1 MKEKADDIVYA
12 RLENQYQEYSNQRRI
27 YDIQRMYNRRSYKA
41 SIDDNAVNGA
51 NYYTNQDRQ
60 SYRNN
65 RLKTQPTNAN
75 P

>member
-1 MKEKADDIVYA
+1 MKEKADDMVYA

-60 SYRNN
+60 SHRNN